1 VVFIPGRAVALP
13 GIFVSTVPREEQVIG
28 WRLFVTDTAWI
39 SIVRYTVG
47 SGGDRNVPVSVDEG
61 SSEEWALLQDN
72 GVVHRGF
79 ATKEDALESWKRL
92 DMPPDV
98 HAYVVK
104 VCTRVSQ
111 EGRL

>member
-1 VVFIPGRAVALP
+1 MTLP

-39 SIVRYTVG
+39 SIVRYNVG
-47 SGGDRNVPVSVDEG
+47 SSGNRNVPVSVDEG

-72 GVVHRGF
+72 GVAHRGF
-79 ATKEDALESWKRL
+79 RTKGEAVESWKRSG
-92 DMPPDV
+92 MPPDV

-104 VCTRVSQ
+104 VCASVSQ